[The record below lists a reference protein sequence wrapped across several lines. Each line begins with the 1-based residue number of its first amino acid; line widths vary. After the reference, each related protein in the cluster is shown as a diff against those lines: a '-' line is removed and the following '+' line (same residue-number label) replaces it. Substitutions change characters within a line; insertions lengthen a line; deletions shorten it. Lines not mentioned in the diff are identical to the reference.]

1 MYFDTISYNFSSSFR
16 PLVYLALR
24 TMAKFDVCGFLNVS
38 ETCLANWLTLIEASY
53 HSTNSYHN
61 STHAADVLNS
71 TAYFLQRD
79 KVKVSQRILNNIFL
93 WSLGWNCRTYMNIL
107 YIWPKHQI
115 LWCWLKAELIIREFV
130 NQIVY
135 VLYTEILKNWT
146 ILK

>member
-93 WSLGWNCRTYMNIL
+93 
-107 YIWPKHQI
+107 
-115 LWCWLKAELIIREFV
+115 
-130 NQIVY
+130 
-135 VLYTEILKNWT
+135 
-146 ILK
+146 